1 MDTMK
6 TGSYLAALRK
16 NAGMTQQEA
25 ADRLGVSNKTVSKW
39 ESGGGFPDIA
49 ILPALAELY
58 GVTADD
64 ILAGE
69 TIRRAAASGGG
80 QVEQYLARR
89 GELRW
94 QIGYAVAALCMLA
107 GVLFSTVQWAACLLP
122 AAAAAAIWV
131 GWGSC
136 PKDAT
141 CRRIAMLLPCGVM
154 LVWIASYYVFAYT
167 QLPHKLLADYPNR
180 NCVVFY
186 LYDFFRWDLTLLLL
200 PPLYLL
206 LRGAARKWSGERHL
220 LRRPFFPVVTA
231 LWIAAT
237 AVEIVHWIVALPPT
251 LAYAATSYPSYF
263 SSYKTLSQDFAATL
277 VFLRAPSVFCA
288 AAILALT
295 VTAAVSARKKP
306 DSESAQHG
314 KPQALS
320 EEDSML

>member
-16 NAGMTQQEA
+16 GAGMTQQEV
-25 ADRLGVSNKTVSKW
+25 ADRLGVSNKTISKW

-69 TIRRAAASGGG
+69 TVRGSTGGR
-80 QVEQYLARR
+80 QVEQYLAQR

-94 QIGYAVAALCMLA
+94 RICYASAALCLLA
-107 GVLFSTVQWAACLLP
+107 GVLFCTTLWAYLLT
-122 AAAAAAIWV
+122 AAAVAAIWI

-136 PKDAT
+136 PKDAVR
-141 CRRIAMLLPCGVM
+141 RRIAMLLPCGVM

-167 QLPHKLLADYPNR
+167 RMPHKLLADYPNGSS
-180 NCVVFY
+180 VVFY

-206 LRGAARKWSGERHL
+206 LRSAVRKGSGERHL
-220 LRRPFFPVVTA
+220 LPRPYFQVTIG
-231 LWIAAT
+231 LWTAAM
-237 AVEIVHWIVALPPT
+237 AVEIIHWIVALPPT
-251 LAYAATSYPSYF
+251 LAYAATTFPSYF
-263 SSYKTLSQDFAATL
+263 QSYEALSQNFAATL
-277 VFLRAPSVFCA
+277 VFLRAPWITFAV
-288 AAILALT
+288 AISALAI
-295 VTAAVSARKKP
+295 TAVVSHRKQ
-306 DSESAQHG
+306 DAE
-314 KPQALS
+314 
-320 EEDSML
+320 

>member
-25 ADRLGVSNKTVSKW
+25 ADRLSISNKTISKW

-69 TIRRAAASGGG
+69 TVRGSTGGR
-80 QVEQYLARR
+80 QVEQYLAQR

-94 QIGYAVAALCMLA
+94 RICYASAALCLLA
-107 GVLFSTVQWAACLLP
+107 GVLFCTTLWAYLLT
-122 AAAAAAIWV
+122 AAAVAAIWI

-136 PKDAT
+136 PKDAVR
-141 CRRIAMLLPCGVM
+141 RRIAMLLPCGVM

-167 QLPHKLLADYPNR
+167 RMPHKLLADYPNGSS
-180 NCVVFY
+180 VVFY

-206 LRGAARKWSGERHL
+206 LRSAVRKGSGERHL
-220 LRRPFFPVVTA
+220 LPRPYFQVTIG
-231 LWIAAT
+231 LWTAAM
-237 AVEIVHWIVALPPT
+237 AVEIIHWIVALPPT
-251 LAYAATSYPSYF
+251 LAYAATTFPSYF
-263 SSYKTLSQDFAATL
+263 QSYEALSQNFAATL
-277 VFLRAPSVFCA
+277 VFLRAPWITFAV
-288 AAILALT
+288 AISALAI
-295 VTAAVSARKKP
+295 TAVVSHRKQ
-306 DSESAQHG
+306 DAE
-314 KPQALS
+314 
-320 EEDSML
+320 

>member
-16 NAGMTQQEA
+16 GAGMTQQEV

-64 ILAGE
+64 LLAGE
-69 TIRRAAASGGG
+69 TVRQSTGGH
-80 QVEQYLARR
+80 QVEQYLVQR

-94 QIGYAVAALCMLA
+94 RICYASAALCLLA
-107 GVLFSTVQWAACLLP
+107 GVLFCTTLWAYLLT
-122 AAAAAAIWV
+122 AAAVAAIWI

-136 PKDAT
+136 PKDAVR
-141 CRRIAMLLPCGVM
+141 RRIAMLLPCGVM

-167 QLPHKLLADYPNR
+167 RMPHKLLADYPNGSS
-180 NCVVFY
+180 VVFY

-206 LRGAARKWSGERHL
+206 LRSAVRKGSGERHL
-220 LRRPFFPVVTA
+220 LPRPYFQVTIG
-231 LWIAAT
+231 LWTAAM
-237 AVEIVHWIVALPPT
+237 AVEIIHWIVALPPT
-251 LAYAATSYPSYF
+251 LAYAATTFPSYF
-263 SSYKTLSQDFAATL
+263 QSYEALSQNFAATL
-277 VFLRAPSVFCA
+277 VFLRAPWITFAV
-288 AAILALT
+288 AISALAI
-295 VTAAVSARKKP
+295 TAVVSHRKQ
-306 DSESAQHG
+306 DAE
-314 KPQALS
+314 
-320 EEDSML
+320 